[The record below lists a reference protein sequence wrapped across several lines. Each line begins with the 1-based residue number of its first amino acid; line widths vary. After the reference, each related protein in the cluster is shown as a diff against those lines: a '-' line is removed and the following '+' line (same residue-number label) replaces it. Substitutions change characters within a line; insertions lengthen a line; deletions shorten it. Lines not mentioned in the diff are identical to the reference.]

1 MTRHWMRYP
10 ALAAVVIGFAAL
22 PASAQDKPF
31 RIGVI
36 DDMSG
41 TFADNGGPGTA
52 LSVRMAV
59 EDFGGAVLGRPI
71 EIVVADHQ
79 SKADVGSAQARQ
91 FIDERG
97 VSVILPGGSSSVG
110 LAVQAVARERGIT
123 TLVSGG
129 YAPNFT
135 GNQCSPYGT
144 QWAPSTA
151 ELANAVARGVVEDGG
166 KSWFFLTADYVFGHS
181 LAADAGKAV
190 KAAGG
195 TVLGEARHPLG
206 TTDLSSQLLT
216 AQSSGANVI
225 GLANAGPDLVNS
237 LKQMREFGVKAKPA
251 TMLVYENNVV
261 ALGLPAAQGLKLS
274 APFYWD
280 INDATRAWARR
291 YMARFDNKVPT
302 MGHALA
308 YIATT
313 HYLKS
318 VKALGSDD
326 AKGIARVMRE
336 LPITGDMIQK
346 ARIQDN
352 GRVVMDMH
360 LFEVKAP
367 GESKSPADLY
377 KVIATLPS
385 DGLFTPADKSGC
397 QHLYKP

>member
-1 MTRHWMRYP
+1 MTSHASRLSLLVATLLACAP
-10 ALAAVVIGFAAL
+10 ARAD
-22 PASAQDKPF
+22 DKPF

-41 TFADNGGPGTA
+41 TFADNGGPGTVLA
-52 LSVRMAV
+52 VRMAV
-59 EDFGGAVLGRPI
+59 EDFGGKALGRPI
-71 EIVVADHQ
+71 EVLVADHQ
-79 SKADVGSAQARQ
+79 SKPDIGSAQARQ

-110 LAVQAVARERGIT
+110 LAVQAVARERGVT

-151 ELANAVARGVVEDGG
+151 ELANAVARGVVEEGG
-166 KSWFFLTADYVFGHS
+166 NKWFFLTADYVFGHN
-181 LAADAGKAV
+181 LATDAGKAV

-195 TVLGEARHPLG
+195 QVLGEARHPLG
-206 TTDLSSQLLT
+206 TTDLSSPLLT
-216 AQSSGANVI
+216 AQASGANVI

-237 LKQMREFGVKAKPA
+237 LKQMREFGVTAKPA

-261 ALGLPAAQGLKLS
+261 ALGLQAAQGLKLS

-280 INDATRAWARR
+280 VNEATRAWAKR
-291 YMARFDNKVPT
+291 YMARNNDKVPT

-308 YIATT
+308 YIATS
-313 HYLKS
+313 HYLKA
-318 VKALGSDD
+318 VTAARTDD
-326 AKGIARVMRE
+326 ARTIARQIRE
-336 LPITGDMIQK
+336 IPITGDMIQN
-346 ARIQDN
+346 ARIQAN

-360 LFEVKAP
+360 VFEVKTP
-367 GESKSPADLY
+367 GEAKSPADLY
-377 KVIATLPS
+377 KVLATLP
-385 DGLFTPADKSGC
+385 GKALFTPAEDSGC
-397 QHLYKP
+397 QHLFKP

>member
-1 MTRHWMRYP
+1 MTMP
-10 ALAAVVIGFAAL
+10 ALRSSLLAAAMLACTL
-22 PASAQDKPF
+22 PASANDKPF

-41 TFADNGGPGTA
+41 TFSDNGGPGTA

-59 EDFGGAVLGRPI
+59 EDFGGSVLGRPI
-71 EIVVADHQ
+71 EVVVADHQ
-79 SKADVGSAQARQ
+79 SKPDIGSAQARQ

-110 LAVQAVARERGIT
+110 LAVQAVAREREIT

-151 ELANAVARGVVEDGG
+151 ELANAVAKGVVDEGG
-166 KSWFFLTADYVFGHS
+166 NKWFFLTADYVFGHN

-195 TVLGEARHPLG
+195 QVLGEARHPLG
-206 TTDLSSQLLT
+206 TADLSSPLLT
-216 AQSSGANVI
+216 AQSSGANVV

-280 INDATRAWARR
+280 INDATRAWAKR

-313 HYLKS
+313 HYLKA

-326 AKGIARVMRE
+326 AKGIARKMRE

-360 LFEVKAP
+360 LFEVKSPA
-367 GESKSPADLY
+367 ESKSPADLY
-377 KVIATLPS
+377 KVLATLPS
-385 DGLFTPADKSGC
+385 EGLFTPAEQSGC